1 VPSPNRYGLKNIVP
15 KCSNAFAPPSARR
28 RGSAST
34 NNVHG
39 AGKRRDLALPRVA
52 EKLPSFGSEAGAR
65 CAAPTGKTPKRAA
78 TMAVESI
85 SPSIGV
91 GALGGQYSSV
101 SAESARL
108 VKGARFGPQA
118 EKTRFQQLTQILI
131 DDYRANGR
139 RPEADQGFRWPSPR
153 GLL

>member
-1 VPSPNRYGLKNIVP
+1 
-15 KCSNAFAPPSARR
+15 
-28 RGSAST
+28 
-34 NNVHG
+34 
-39 AGKRRDLALPRVA
+39 
-52 EKLPSFGSEAGAR
+52 
-65 CAAPTGKTPKRAA
+65 
-78 TMAVESI
+78 MAVESI